1 MNLAITGRHMEITPS
16 LREYAEKKIKKLEK
30 YFHQLIDA
38 RVILFIERVDH
49 VAEIVVNGDGVQFH
63 AIEKAGDMYSSID
76 LLYDKIEKQ
85 IIKHKEKHS
94 DHKAPS
100 LSTLENPEDVGDEM
114 IRVALK
120 QVSNKPF
127 DIVEAFLQMRVDD
140 ADFMLFKRGVFT
152 IKSDTDY
159 LNRNYAIIYRAEEGL
174 KMIEIPD
181 KVLKRNSFHPGCFL
195 VYDIKIVKDSPTK
208 PKIKLKKCGNA
219 EVHYMTLGEALKLI
233 AGLKSSFVP
242 FFNTES
248 KYLNVLYRDGDGFAV
263 MVPPL

>member
-1 MNLAITGRHMEITPS
+1 MNLAITGRHLEITPS
-16 LREYAEKKIKKLEK
+16 LREYTEKKIKKLEK

-38 RVILFIERVDH
+38 HVIMFIERVDH

-63 AIEKAGDMYSSID
+63 ALEKAGDMYSSID

-94 DHKAPS
+94 GHKAPS
-100 LSTLENPEDVGDEM
+100 LSTLETREVVGDEV
-114 IRVALK
+114 IEVALK

-127 DIVEAFLQMRVDD
+127 DTVEALLEMRVDD
-140 ADFMLFKRGVFT
+140 ADFMLFKKGVFT

-159 LNRNYAIIYRAEEGL
+159 LNRNYAVIYRAEQGL
-174 KMIEIPD
+174 RLIEIPD
-181 KVLKRNSFHPGCFL
+181 KELKQDSFHPGSFL

-208 PKIKLKKCGNA
+208 PKIKFKKCGNT
-219 EVHYMTLGEALKLI
+219 EVHCMTLGEALKFI
-233 AGLKSSFVP
+233 AERKSSFVP

-248 KYLNVLYRDGDGFAV
+248 KYLNVLYRDGDEFAV